1 MPPSEVQPDPFFE
14 LGGDF
19 QWNAYVGRQSDATAY
34 SDGFME
40 AALLMTNAVID
51 GKLMGNRDTLVMPIL
66 YNTRHG
72 VELTLKDAVRQ
83 LHRMGLLREG
93 PAIDHDVA
101 LPWRQLDE
109 GRFGDNEL
117 REIIATL
124 EPYVRSLSRVDAD
137 GQSFRYAHR
146 TDEEVSMADRSL
158 VNLLRIRDSLLPLK
172 EQLRFLRWR
181 VAELFDERATG
192 SFTTECSRRD
202 LVAIASRLPPR
213 SEWASDDFDIA
224 KAAIREK
231 YGLSSNAFTRALNVI
246 QTNREM
252 GSLIGL
258 DFDLAHLSDDKV
270 FRILELWGR
279 IWPMRPSRPA
289 GPHSLADRTSFE
301 AIEKTAG
308 FQADAETGILSEL
321 DDDELADLETVY
333 QLGRGSAYPEYY
345 DEQLALRKDEHRAHG
360 NRRELVHYLMGK
372 GNLGSSFARGA
383 NKLGRPTLAARIEAW
398 RPDLF

>member
-1 MPPSEVQPDPFFE
+1 MSAPEVQPDPFFE

-34 SDGFME
+34 ADGYME
-40 AALLMTNAVID
+40 AALLMANAVID
-51 GKLMGNRDTLVMPIL
+51 GRLMGSRDTLVMPIL

-72 VELTLKDAVRQ
+72 VELTLKDAVRD

-93 PAIDHDVA
+93 PAINHDVA
-101 LPWRQLDE
+101 LPWRVLSE
-109 GRFGDNEL
+109 GRFGDEAL

-137 GQSFRYAHR
+137 GQSFRYARR

-158 VNLLRIRDSLLPLK
+158 VNLQRIRDSLVPLK
-172 EQLRFLRWR
+172 EQLLFLQWR

-202 LVAIASRLPPR
+202 LVAIARRLPPR
-213 SEWASDDFDIA
+213 SEWASNAFDIA
-224 KAAIREK
+224 KAAVREQ

-258 DFDLAHLSDDKV
+258 EFDLAHLSDDKV
-270 FRILELWGR
+270 LRILELWGA
-279 IWPMRPSRPA
+279 IWPMRPPRPA
-289 GPHSLADRTSFE
+289 GPLLLAERISFE
-301 AIEKTAG
+301 AIQETAG
-308 FQADAETGILSEL
+308 IQADADTALLREL

-333 QLGRGSAYPEYY
+333 QLGRAPAYPEHY
-345 DEQLALRKDEHRAHG
+345 DEQLALRRDEHRARG
-360 NRRELVHYLMGK
+360 NQWELVHYLTGK
-372 GNLGSSFARGA
+372 GNLASSFARGA
-383 NKLGRPTLAARIEAW
+383 DRLGRPSLAARIEAW